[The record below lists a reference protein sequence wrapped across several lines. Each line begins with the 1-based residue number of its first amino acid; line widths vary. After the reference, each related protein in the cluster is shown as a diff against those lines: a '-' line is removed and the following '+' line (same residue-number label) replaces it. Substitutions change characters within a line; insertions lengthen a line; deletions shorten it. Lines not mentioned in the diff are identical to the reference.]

1 VKLAFIIDPIHRLD
15 PGHDSSVALMEA
27 AQVMGHDV
35 WVTEARWLSVI
46 DGAAHAPMR
55 PVQLKP
61 VELSNGHWQAVE
73 NWYELGEPQLLPL
86 SEMQAVFMRK
96 DPPANDAYL
105 YATYILDY
113 VDSTKTLVLN
123 APDGLRK
130 ANEKMYALQFQA
142 VMPTTIV
149 SGRKQ
154 DILGFVERQGKA
166 VMKPLDGKGGEGIL
180 FLEQGDRNL
189 NSMIELSTQRETL
202 PVMVQAYLPAASEGD
217 KRIILL
223 NGTPIGAVNRVPSGD
238 EFRGNMAVGGRADAT
253 DITERDREI
262 CELVAPALRRD
273 GLYFVGLD
281 VIGGYLTEV
290 NVTSP
295 TGIREI
301 DRLSE
306 VRLGEHV
313 IGWLAENYSQFVES

>member
-1 VKLAFIIDPIHRLD
+1 MKLAFIIDPIHLLD
-15 PGHDSSVALMEA
+15 PGHDSSVAMMEA
-27 AQVMGHDV
+27 AQALGHEV
-35 WVTEARWLSVI
+35 WITEARWLSVI
-46 DGAAHAPMR
+46 GGAAHAPMQQI
-55 PVQLKP
+55 QLKP
-61 VELSNGHWQAVE
+61 VALIDGHWQAE
-73 NWYELGEPQLLPL
+73 EDWYELSELKLLPF
-86 SEMQAVFMRK
+86 SEVQAVFMRK

-113 VDSTKTLVLN
+113 VDPAKTLVLN

-142 VMPTTIV
+142 AMPQTIV
-149 SGRKQ
+149 SGRKS
-154 DILGFVERQGKA
+154 DILQFVGQQGQA

-180 FLEQGDRNL
+180 FLEKGDRNL
-189 NSMIELSTQRETL
+189 NSMIELSTQRGTL
-202 PVMVQAYLPAASEGD
+202 PVMLQAYLPAASDGD
-217 KRIILL
+217 KRIIML

-253 DITERDREI
+253 AITDRDREI

-301 DRLSE
+301 DRLNN
-306 VRLGEHV
+306 VRLGEQV
-313 IGWLAENYSQFVES
+313 MTWLTENYSQLVHH

>member
-1 VKLAFIIDPIHRLD
+1 M
-15 PGHDSSVALMEA
+15 MEA
-27 AQVMGHDV
+27 AQVLGHEV
-35 WVTEARWLSVI
+35 WITEARWLSVI
-46 DGAAHAPMR
+46 NGEACAPMQK
-55 PVQLKP
+55 VTLKP
-61 VELSNGHWQAVE
+61 VELVNGHWQAVE
-73 NWYELGEPQLLPL
+73 DWYELNEPQLLPL

-113 VDSTKTLVLN
+113 VDPSKTLVLN

-142 VMPTTIV
+142 AMPTTIV
-149 SGRKQ
+149 SGRKR
-154 DILGFVERQGKA
+154 DILQFVEQQGRA

-180 FLEQGDRNL
+180 FLEKGDRNL
-189 NSMIELSTQRETL
+189 NSMIELSTQRESL
-202 PVMVQAYLPAASEGD
+202 PVMVQAYLPAASDGD
-217 KRIILL
+217 KRIIML

-253 DITERDREI
+253 AITDRDREI

-301 DRLSE
+301 DRLNH
-306 VRLGEHV
+306 VRLGEQV
-313 IGWLAENYSQFVES
+313 MTWLAENHNRLIQG

>member
-1 VKLAFIIDPIHRLD
+1 
-15 PGHDSSVALMEA
+15 MEA

-61 VELSNGHWQAVE
+61 VELSNGRWRAAE
-73 NWYELGEPQLLPL
+73 DWYELGDSQLLPL

-113 VDSTKTLVLN
+113 VDSAKTLVLN

-154 DILGFVERQGKA
+154 DILGFVEQQGKA

-262 CELVAPALRRD
+262 CELAAPALRRD

-306 VRLGEHV
+306 VRLGEQV
-313 IGWLAENYSQFVES
+313 IAWLVENYSQLVGS

>member
-1 VKLAFIIDPIHRLD
+1 MKIAFIIDPIHRLD
-15 PGHDSSVALMEA
+15 PGHDTSVALMEA
-27 AQVMGHDV
+27 AQAQGHEV
-35 WVTEARWLSVI
+35 WMTEARSLSVI
-46 DGAAHAPMR
+46 NGQAHAPLQPVR
-55 PVQLKP
+55 LQPVQL
-61 VELSNGHWQAVE
+61 VEGRWQATAD
-73 NWYELGEPQLLPL
+73 WYSLGEPQLLPL
-86 SEMQAVFMRK
+86 TEMQAVFMRK
-96 DPPANDAYL
+96 DPPANDAYF

-113 VDSTKTLVLN
+113 VDPRRTLVLN

-142 VMPTTIV
+142 VMPTTQV
-149 SGRKQ
+149 TARQ
-154 DILGFVERQGKA
+154 ADILQFVERQGKA

-180 FLEQGDRNL
+180 FLAAGDRNL
-189 NSMIELSTQRETL
+189 KSMIELSTQRGAL

-223 NGTPIGAVNRVPSGD
+223 GGEPIGAVNRVPAAD

-253 DITERDREI
+253 ELTPRDREI
-262 CELVAPALRRD
+262 CALVAPALRRD

-301 DRLSE
+301 DRLNNLC
-306 VRLGEHV
+306 LGEQV
-313 IGWLAENYSQFVES
+313 MTWLGEFWAARL